1 MVLQFA
7 RLPNPF
13 QMDHW
18 NIFPRACDH
27 AGTRPKRMLSMPIAS
42 AFNVNTS
49 ALPVGRL
56 LFRLS
61 MTSQCLPREELGD
74 LLGEFHHALDVT
86 ALVVV
91 PAQHLNLSSIDN

>member
-13 QMDHW
+13 QIDHW

-42 AFNVNTS
+42 AFIVNTS
-49 ALPVGRL
+49 ALPVVRL

-61 MTSQCLPREELGD
+61 VANRYLLGEELGD
-74 LLGEFHHALDVT
+74 FLGEFHHALDVT

-91 PAQHLNLSSIDN
+91 PAQHLNLGSIDN